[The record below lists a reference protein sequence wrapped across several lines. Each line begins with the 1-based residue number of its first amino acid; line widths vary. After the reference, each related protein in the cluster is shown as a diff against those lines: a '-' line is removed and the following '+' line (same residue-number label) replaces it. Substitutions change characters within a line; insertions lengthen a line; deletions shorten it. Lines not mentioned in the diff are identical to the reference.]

1 MADTSQLEVLHPC
14 PTCGRRFDFQLT
26 GCVTFVVEGLLAHS
40 KGNCPDCGTLVVVER
55 SGSDVLQSDPLS
67 LAGTLAEKRA
77 VLVIDLPLS
86 VRCRNTLNKLGIK
99 TVAHLLSRP
108 YEEIRDSFTDSPQ
121 RLDELNEM
129 CLAHDL
135 HWSSR

>member
-1 MADTSQLEVLHPC
+1 MNETWQLEVLNPC

-26 GCVTFVVEGLLAHS
+26 GCTTFVVEGLLAHS
-40 KGNCPDCGTLVVVER
+40 KGNCPDCGTLVVVES
-55 SGSDVLQSDPLS
+55 SGPVLRSDPLS
-67 LAGTLAEKRA
+67 LSGTLSEKLA

-99 TVAHLLSRP
+99 TVANLLSRP
-108 YEEIRDSFTDSPQ
+108 YEEIRDSFADCPQ

-135 HWSSR
+135 HLSSR